1 MSLSW
6 LWISSW
12 YVWYWGI
19 CHIFQC
25 ECQMQ
30 VLYIH
35 AHVKH
40 TTKVMLYRYMVL
52 VGLLWTRLYT
62 GVWLW
67 LHHAQ
72 DCGILQ
78 NSPHP
83 CPMSQLAMAVSN
95 WWTGIWNWT
104 MEWKMEWNCERTQ
117 LQLTCVTDPAQSLML
132 LYPSMLLVDLLLQAN
147 HQVICYCGL
156 AKPDSY

>member
-40 TTKVMLYRYMVL
+40 TTKVMLYMVL

-104 MEWKMEWNCERTQ
+104 MEWKMEWNSERTQ